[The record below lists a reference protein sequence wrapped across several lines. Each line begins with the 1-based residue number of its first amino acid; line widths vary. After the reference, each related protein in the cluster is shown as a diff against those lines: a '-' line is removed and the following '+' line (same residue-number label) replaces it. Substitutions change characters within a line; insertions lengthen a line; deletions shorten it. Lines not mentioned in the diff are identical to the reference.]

1 MIGKSVLTLFKLL
14 LRVMQFVSVT
24 TEIGLRRVFMS
35 SSTVEHLF
43 ILAALGIDDYFYDT
57 GFPRSGAQ

>member
-1 MIGKSVLTLFKLL
+1 MIGKLL